1 MTSADF
7 CEFSAALGGGCPFQG
22 VSRRPP
28 RVPHVSFPPST
39 CLIYSMR
46 FRAVTGLR
54 LGLQSYPRMQPNM
67 SFLYVRPEV
76 CPRVST
82 FPASSFLQ
90 IPSRDGHPCLRLYPS
105 HYRVDSGLAP
115 VRNVRRRAHQKSSVT
130 GHRNVRDGTFVR
142 YSNRLFQ
149 NFRQRSYC
157 LSAVRCQ
164 TSLLYCRMVRSEEK

>member
-115 VRNVRRRAHQKSSVT
+115 VRNVRRRAQSSRRGWLTPVLS
-130 GHRNVRDGTFVR
+130 HRAYVPFGIRR
-142 YSNRLFQ
+142 FQ
-149 NFRQRSYC
+149 
-157 LSAVRCQ
+157 
-164 TSLLYCRMVRSEEK
+164 